1 MKKIIKNLMGI
12 ALGLILS
19 VTCGSTIVHAAPAPS
34 LTSVSITDV
43 TADQNDK
50 VYIEVTEVGTSK
62 MRFVYSNNQ
71 LLEENL
77 NEMVSL
83 DFNGDRIID
92 GYRRY
97 FYTGYSVSDLYPGLQ
112 FNVRAEFTNAMYPW
126 DTKYANQ
133 VFTFN

>member
-34 LTSVSITDV
+34 LPSVSITDV

-62 MRFVYSNNQ
+62 MRFVYCNNQ

-97 FYTGYSVSDLYPGLQ
+97 FYTGFSVSDLYPGLQ

>member
-34 LTSVSITDV
+34 LTYVSITDV

-62 MRFVYSNNQ
+62 MRFVYCNNQ